1 MNYMDK
7 LIKTIIKIE
16 HLYVQWAK
24 QQQINNINILYIY
37 LLLTEHDNCS
47 QQEICETFGLAKQ
60 TLSPLCQNL
69 QQQNIIEIAPNR
81 SDKREK
87 RWQLTANGRQ
97 IAESVLQKMRDWER
111 NAFAQLGADDGIKLV
126 ELTTRLVNALRENM
140 SESVAPK

>member
-1 MNYMDK
+1 MNYMDNLMK
-7 LIKTIIKIE
+7 AIIKIE

-69 QQQNIIEIAPNR
+69 QQQNIIEIAPNS
-81 SDKREK
+81 SDKRENRK
-87 RWQLTANGRQ
+87 RSSNC
-97 IAESVLQKMRDWER
+97 
-111 NAFAQLGADDGIKLV
+111 
-126 ELTTRLVNALRENM
+126 
-140 SESVAPK
+140 